1 MQAGAGEGDMVMKF
15 AKNLARATVLVALL
29 TPLAALAS
37 AEGAKLQKAP
47 VNLSDLVSLQRGAR
61 VFVNYCLNCHSASYM
76 RYNRLRDLGLSDDQI
91 RDNLIFTGVKVG
103 EPMKVALST
112 REAGQLFNIP
122 TPDISVITRSRS
134 SEAGSGSDWLYSY
147 FRAFYR
153 DSVRPTGWNNLVYEN
168 SSMPHVL
175 WELNGQ
181 HQVEVQEF
189 NSQHD
194 AAAALLQAK
203 SVARVDE
210 ISVKDKDGKE
220 VKRWVM
226 KTIQPGS
233 AGTLTP
239 LEYDKLVADLVNYM
253 TYMAE
258 PARLERTQIGIY
270 VLLLLGIL
278 FIFAYLLKKEY
289 WKDVH

>member
-1 MQAGAGEGDMVMKF
+1 MVSKTVVNF
-15 AKNLARATVLVALL
+15 ARALVCAALL
-29 TPLAALAS
+29 ALLAPLAALA
-37 AEGAKLQKAP
+37 AADGARLQKAP
-47 VNLSDLVSLQRGAR
+47 VDLNDLVSLQRGAH
-61 VFVNYCLNCHSASYM
+61 VFVNYCLNCHNASYM

-112 REAGQLFNIP
+112 REAGELFNIP

-175 WELNGQ
+175 WELSGQ
-181 HQVEVQEF
+181 QQVEVQEL
-189 NSQHD
+189 NSHD
-194 AAAALLQAK
+194 AAKAALLQAK

-210 ISVKDKDGKE
+210 ISAKDKDGKE
-220 VKRWVM
+220 VKRWVV
-226 KTIQPGS
+226 KTVRPGS

-239 LEYDKLVADLVNYM
+239 LEYDRLVADLVNYM

-270 VLLLLGIL
+270 VLLLLGVL
-278 FIFAYLLKKEY
+278 FVFAYLLKKEY
-289 WKDVH
+289 WKDIP

>member
-1 MQAGAGEGDMVMKF
+1 MKF
-15 AKNLARATVLVALL
+15 AKNLTRATVLVALL

-47 VNLSDLVSLQRGAR
+47 VDLNDLVSLQRGAR

>member
-1 MQAGAGEGDMVMKF
+1 MVRKTVMNF
-15 AKNLARATVLVALL
+15 GRAMVCAALL
-29 TPLAALAS
+29 APLAALAS
-37 AEGAKLQKAP
+37 ADGATLQKAP
-47 VNLSDLVSLQRGAR
+47 VNLNDLVSLQRGAQ

-103 EPMKVALST
+103 EPMNVALKT
-112 REAGQLFNIP
+112 REAGELFNIP
-122 TPDISVITRSRS
+122 TPDLSVIARSRS

-175 WELNGQ
+175 WQLNGQ

-189 NSQHD
+189 DSHD
-194 AAAALLQAK
+194 AATAALLQAK

-210 ISVKDKDGKE
+210 ITGKDKDGKE
-220 VKRWVM
+220 VKRWAM
-226 KTIQPGS
+226 KTIRPDS
-233 AGTLTP
+233 AGTMTP

-258 PARLERTQIGIY
+258 PARLERTQIGIS

-278 FIFAYLLKKEY
+278 FVFAYLLKKEY

>member
-1 MQAGAGEGDMVMKF
+1 MVMKF

-47 VNLSDLVSLQRGAR
+47 VDLNDLVSLQRGAR

-134 SEAGSGSDWLYSY
+134 SEAGSGSDWVYSY

>member
-1 MQAGAGEGDMVMKF
+1 MVMKF
-15 AKNLARATVLVALL
+15 AKTLTCATVLVALL
-29 TPLAALAS
+29 TPLAALS

-47 VNLSDLVSLQRGAR
+47 VNLNDLVSLQRGAH

-76 RYNRLRDLGLSDDQI
+76 RYNRLRDLGLTDDQI

-103 EPMKVALST
+103 EPMNVALSKHD
-112 REAGQLFNIP
+112 AGNYFNIP
-122 TPDISVITRSRS
+122 TPDITVIARSRG
-134 SEAGSGSDWLYSY
+134 SEAGSGADWLYSY

-153 DSVRPTGWNNLVYEN
+153 DPVRPTGWNNLVYEN
-168 SSMPHVL
+168 SSMPHIL
-175 WELNGQ
+175 WELDGQ
-181 HQVEVQEF
+181 HQVRVQEF
-189 NSQHD
+189 DSHND
-194 AAAALLQAK
+194 ATAALLQAK

-210 ISVKDKDGKE
+210 VTTKNKDGKE

-239 LEYDKLVADLVNYM
+239 LEYEKLVADLVNYM
-253 TYMAE
+253 AYMAE

-270 VLLLLGIL
+270 VLLLLGIF

>member
-1 MQAGAGEGDMVMKF
+1 MVMKF
-15 AKNLARATVLVALL
+15 AKNLTRATVLVALL

-47 VNLSDLVSLQRGAR
+47 VNLNDLVSLQRGAR

>member
-1 MQAGAGEGDMVMKF
+1 MVMKF

-47 VNLSDLVSLQRGAR
+47 VNLNDLVSLQRGAR

>member
-1 MQAGAGEGDMVMKF
+1 
-15 AKNLARATVLVALL
+15 
-29 TPLAALAS
+29 
-37 AEGAKLQKAP
+37 
-47 VNLSDLVSLQRGAR
+47 
-61 VFVNYCLNCHSASYM
+61 
-76 RYNRLRDLGLSDDQI
+76 
-91 RDNLIFTGVKVG
+91 
-103 EPMKVALST
+103 MKVALST

-147 FRAFYR
+147 LRSFYR

-175 WELNGQ
+175 WELSGQ

-189 NSQHD
+189 NSEHD

-210 ISVKDKDGKE
+210 ISGKDKDGKE
-220 VKRWVM
+220 VKRWVL
-226 KTIQPGS
+226 KTIRPGS

-239 LEYDKLVADLVNYM
+239 LEYDRLVADLVNYM

-278 FIFAYLLKKEY
+278 FIFAYLLKQEY
-289 WKDVH
+289 WKDIHS

>member
-1 MQAGAGEGDMVMKF
+1 MTRKTVMNF
-15 AKNLARATVLVALL
+15 ARAMVCAALL
-29 TPLAALAS
+29 APLAVLA
-37 AEGAKLQKAP
+37 AADGAKLQNAP
-47 VNLSDLVSLQRGAR
+47 VNLNDLVSLQRGAH

-122 TPDISVITRSRS
+122 TPDITVITRSRS

-175 WELNGQ
+175 WEFSGQ

-189 NSQHD
+189 DSH
-194 AAAALLQAK
+194 AAAKAALLQVK
-203 SVARVDE
+203 SVARLDV
-210 ISVKDKDGKE
+210 ISGKDKDGKE
-220 VKRWVM
+220 VKRWLL
-226 KTIQPGS
+226 KTIRPGS

-239 LEYDKLVADLVNYM
+239 LEYDRLVADLVNYM

-270 VLLLLGIL
+270 VLLLLGVL
-278 FIFAYLLKKEY
+278 FVFAYLLKQEY
-289 WKDVH
+289 WKDVQ

>member
-1 MQAGAGEGDMVMKF
+1 MEMKF
-15 AKNLARATVLVALL
+15 ANNLARATVLVALL
-29 TPLAALAS
+29 APLAAPAS
-37 AEGAKLQKAP
+37 TDGTKLQKAP
-47 VNLSDLVSLQRGAR
+47 VNLNDMVSLQRGAH
-61 VFVNYCLNCHSASYM
+61 VFVNYCLTCHNASHM
-76 RYNRLRDLGLSDDQI
+76 RYNRLHDLGLSDDQI

-112 REAGQLFNIP
+112 REAGELFNIP

-153 DSVRPTGWNNLVYEN
+153 DSARPTGWNNLVYEN

-175 WELNGQ
+175 WESSGQ

-189 NSQHD
+189 SSHD
-194 AAAALLQAK
+194 AAKAALLQAK

-210 ISVKDKDGKE
+210 ISTRDKDGRE
-220 VKRWVM
+220 AKRWLL
-226 KTIQPGS
+226 KTIRPGS

-278 FIFAYLLKKEY
+278 FVFAYLLKKEY
-289 WKDVH
+289 WKDVK

>member
-1 MQAGAGEGDMVMKF
+1 MVSKTVMNF
-15 AKNLARATVLVALL
+15 AHAVVCAALL
-29 TPLAALAS
+29 APLAALAS
-37 AEGAKLQKAP
+37 ADGAKLQQAP
-47 VNLSDLVSLQRGAR
+47 VNLNDLVSLQRGAH

-103 EPMKVALST
+103 EPMNVALKT
-112 REAGQLFNIP
+112 REAGELFNIP
-122 TPDISVITRSRS
+122 TPDISVIARSRS

-189 NSQHD
+189 NSHHD

-203 SVARVDE
+203 SVARIDE
-210 ISVKDKDGKE
+210 ITGTDKVGKE
-220 VKRWVM
+220 VKRWAM
-226 KTIQPGS
+226 KTIRPGS
-233 AGTLTP
+233 AGTMTP
-239 LEYDKLVADLVNYM
+239 HEYDKLVADLVNYM

-258 PARLERTQIGIY
+258 PARLERTRIGIY

-278 FIFAYLLKKEY
+278 FVFAYLLKKEY

>member
-1 MQAGAGEGDMVMKF
+1 MVSKTVMNF
-15 AKNLARATVLVALL
+15 ARAVVCAALL
-29 TPLAALAS
+29 APLAATVS
-37 AEGAKLQKAP
+37 AEGARLQKAP
-47 VNLSDLVSLQRGAR
+47 LNLNDLVSLQRGAQ

-103 EPMKVALST
+103 EPMNVALKT
-112 REAGQLFNIP
+112 REAGELFNIP
-122 TPDISVITRSRS
+122 TPDISVIARSRS

-153 DSVRPTGWNNLVYEN
+153 DPVRPTGWNNLVYEN
-168 SSMPHVL
+168 SRMPHVL

-181 HQVEVQEF
+181 HQVRMQEF
-189 NSQHD
+189 DSHND
-194 AAAALLQAK
+194 ADATAALLQAK

-210 ISVKDKDGKE
+210 VTTKDKDGKE
-220 VKRWVM
+220 VKRWVI

-258 PARLERTQIGIY
+258 PARLERTRIGIY

-278 FIFAYLLKKEY
+278 FVFAYLLKKEY

>member
-1 MQAGAGEGDMVMKF
+1 MIMNF
-15 AKNLARATVLVALL
+15 AKNLARAAVLVALL
-29 TPLAALAS
+29 APLAALA
-37 AEGAKLQKAP
+37 AADGAKLQKAP
-47 VNLSDLVSLQRGAR
+47 VNLNDLVSLQRGAH

-76 RYNRLRDLGLSDDQI
+76 RYNRLRDLGLSDNQI

-112 REAGQLFNIP
+112 QEAGELFNIP
-122 TPDISVITRSRS
+122 TPDITVITRSRS

-147 FRAFYR
+147 FRSFYR

-175 WELNGQ
+175 WELSGQ
-181 HQVEVQEF
+181 HQVEAQEF
-189 NSQHD
+189 ASH
-194 AAAALLQAK
+194 AAATAALLQVK

-210 ISVKDKDGKE
+210 VSARDKDGKE
-220 VKRWVM
+220 VKRWVL
-226 KTIQPGS
+226 KTIRPGS

-270 VLLLLGIL
+270 VLLFLGVL
-278 FIFAYLLKKEY
+278 FVFALLLKKEY